1 MSLELATPEA
11 IFTLLMDAHRAY
23 FSCGVFREELYGASV
38 FIEGNNSCLILCL
51 TVLLSEETKQEALE
65 LARRI
70 GDVVYAYEGNGYT
83 AHRIFLHPGT

>member
-1 MSLELATPEA
+1 
-11 IFTLLMDAHRAY
+11 
-23 FSCGVFREELYGASV
+23 
-38 FIEGNNSCLILCL
+38 
-51 TVLLSEETKQEALE
+51 VLLSEETKQEALE